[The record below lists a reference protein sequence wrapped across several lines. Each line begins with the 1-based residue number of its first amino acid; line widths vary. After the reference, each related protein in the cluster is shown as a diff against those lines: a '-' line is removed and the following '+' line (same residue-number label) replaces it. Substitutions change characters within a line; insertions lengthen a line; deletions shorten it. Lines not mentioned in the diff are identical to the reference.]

1 MAWSVF
7 PINCPVLQ
15 ESQVCTENWPWKGWI
30 SRVRWRE
37 IIHKFCSWSEY
48 RELACDAD
56 VLAGAP
62 TFQPTQ
68 NLKITTKHLQW
79 QAHLRWHTRIYGFK
93 RSESKSTGR
102 EVQILRRAWN
112 HQTGYQEW
120 QNLVQGSPQLG
131 TTAVRIELVTVLQN
145 NYVLWESELRWDGQD
160 AQKAGGW
167 RKLYK
172 QHQKIYP
179 QLSLITKKVSTS
191 VISGK

>member
-1 MAWSVF
+1 MVCNFGVTLTCRVKHLPVQKIIWVNLGIRTAWSIF

-15 ESQVCTENWPWKGWI
+15 ESQVCMENWPWKGWI
-30 SRVRWRE
+30 SRVHWRE
-37 IIHKFCSWSEY
+37 IIHKFCSWSAY

-79 QAHLRWHTRIYGFK
+79 QAHLHWHTRIYGFK
-93 RSESKSTGR
+93 RSDSKSTGR
-102 EVQILRRAWN
+102 EVQILRRTWN

-131 TTAVRIELVTVLQN
+131 TTAVRIKLVTALQN
-145 NYVLWESELRWDGQD
+145 MCYEN
-160 AQKAGGW
+160 
-167 RKLYK
+167 
-172 QHQKIYP
+172 QH
-179 QLSLITKKVSTS
+179 
-191 VISGK
+191 